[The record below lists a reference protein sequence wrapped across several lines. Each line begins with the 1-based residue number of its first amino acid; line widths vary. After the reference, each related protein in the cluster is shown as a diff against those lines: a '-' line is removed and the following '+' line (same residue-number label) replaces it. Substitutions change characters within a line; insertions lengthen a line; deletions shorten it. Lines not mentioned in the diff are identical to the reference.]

1 MHSSAELPELEEALK
16 KRHLLLETTRPL
28 PSHKLGTIRRG
39 LQEAADSAQ
48 GPDHWTLKHLAKLP
62 EEGLRQLAL
71 ILFVMAR
78 GAVPAQE
85 LLVYIGL
92 MRKPAGGERPIGLTP
107 MLYRLEMRL
116 RKALI
121 SE

>member
-16 KRHLLLETTRPL
+16 QLHLLLETTPPL

-48 GPDHWTLKHLAKLP
+48 RPDHWTLKHLAKLP

-71 ILFVMAR
+71 ILFMLAR

-92 MRKPAGGERPIGLTP
+92 IPKPAGIERPIGLTP
-107 MLYRLEMRL
+107 ML
-116 RKALI
+116 
-121 SE
+121 